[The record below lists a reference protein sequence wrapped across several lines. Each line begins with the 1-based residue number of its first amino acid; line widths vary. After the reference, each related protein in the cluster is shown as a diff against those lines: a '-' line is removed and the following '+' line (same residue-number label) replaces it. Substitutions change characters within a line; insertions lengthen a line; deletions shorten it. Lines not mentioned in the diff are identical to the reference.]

1 VNGVWVPEVHS
12 LMRATTDEKLS
23 TGGATGDVKEVRISD
38 SVHAWRRIDLH
49 QVEPDLRQA
58 R

>member
-1 VNGVWVPEVHS
+1 
-12 LMRATTDEKLS
+12 MRATTDEKLS

-38 SVHAWRRIDLH
+38 CVHAWRRIYLH
-49 QVEPDLRQA
+49 RVEPDLRQA